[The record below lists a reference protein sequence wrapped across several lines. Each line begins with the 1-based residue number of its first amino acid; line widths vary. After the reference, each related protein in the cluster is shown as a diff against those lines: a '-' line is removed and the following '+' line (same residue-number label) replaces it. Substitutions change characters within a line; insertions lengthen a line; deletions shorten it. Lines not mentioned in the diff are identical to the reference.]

1 MVNYN
6 HYSYGIT
13 WSVEDREFVGLCTE
27 FPSLSY
33 LDEDKSAALLGI
45 TALVQDV
52 VAEMEATGEKVPEP
66 IAEKSFSGKFQ
77 VRVPPNLHRKLA
89 MEAAKANVSLNRYV
103 SFKLAL

>member
-6 HYSYGIT
+6 YYSYGIT

-27 FPSLSY
+27 FSSLSY

-66 IAEKSFSGKFQ
+66 IAEK
-77 VRVPPNLHRKLA
+77 VLA
-89 MEAAKANVSLNRYV
+89 VNFKSECHQIFIVS
-103 SFKLAL
+103 